1 LQSNEISKNKSSRLK
16 NLLLEGMNYVTSKG
30 IWSAGI
36 VALGALAAFCIWHH
50 APVGVPAT
58 QAIPKLSN
66 AATTTVASTAAANA
80 VKGVLP
86 PAVTGPTSD
95 VTVNM
100 PSGKSIPVVP
110 KLQAPAIVEKVEP
123 KIEAAKVE
131 PPKVEPPKIEPPTPV
146 VDAPKVE
153 VKPSVVTPKPM
164 AMKVKKKRVMV
175 AKRLNTGCE
184 YKRDSNV
191 VRSICFNFNSDRL
204 SAASKAKLNAI
215 IPTLKDGKQFEL
227 NGFADAVGKKT
238 YNSNLSER
246 RNKAVLKYL
255 ESKGIDAAKVSVK
268 SFGSEEAEKQK
279 MGKNQRERR
288 VDIRVTP

>member
-1 LQSNEISKNKSSRLK
+1 MED
-16 NLLLEGMNYVTSKG
+16 VTSKG
-30 IWSAGI
+30 IWSTGI

-50 APVGVPAT
+50 APLNAPAI
-58 QAIPKLSN
+58 QAPTSLSN
-66 AATTTVASTAAANA
+66 ATKTTSAANA

-86 PAVTGPTSD
+86 PSVTGPTSD

-100 PSGKSIPVVP
+100 PSGKSTPIAP
-110 KLQAPAIVEKVEP
+110 KLQEPSVVAKVDP
-123 KIEAAKVE
+123 KIEAPKIEAPKIE
-131 PPKVEPPKIEPPTPV
+131 APKVEIPKVEAPKIEALKIEPP
-146 VDAPKVE
+146 APIAEAAKIE
-153 VKPSVVTPKPM
+153 VKPTLVTPK
-164 AMKVKKKRVMV
+164 AIAVKAKKKRLLV
-175 AKRLNTGCE
+175 AKRFSNGCE

-204 SAASKAKLNAI
+204 SGASKAKLNAI
-215 IPTLKDGKQFEL
+215 LPTLKDGKQFEL

-255 ESKGIDAAKVSVK
+255 ESKGIDSSKVSVK

-279 MGKNQRERR
+279 LGKNQRERR
-288 VDIRVTP
+288 VDIRLAP

>member
-1 LQSNEISKNKSSRLK
+1 MDE
-16 NLLLEGMNYVTSKG
+16 VTSKG

-50 APVGVPAT
+50 APVGAPAV
-58 QAIPKLSN
+58 QAS
-66 AATTTVASTAAANA
+66 STAAIATA
-80 VKGVLP
+80 ATPVTKGVLP

-95 VTVNM
+95 VTANM
-100 PSGKSIPVVP
+100 PSGKSMPVAPKLEAPTIATKVEPNIQAPVVE
-110 KLQAPAIVEKVEP
+110 AP
-123 KIEAAKVE
+123 KIEAPAPIAE
-131 PPKVEPPKIEPPTPV
+131 
-146 VDAPKVE
+146 APKVE
-153 VKPSVVTPKPM
+153 TKPLVVAPKPL
-164 AMKVKKKRVMV
+164 AMKAKKKRVMV
-175 AKRLNTGCE
+175 AKRLTSGCE
-184 YKRDSNV
+184 YKRDSAV

-204 SAASKAKLNAI
+204 SASSKAKLNAI

-246 RNKAVLKYL
+246 RSKAVLKYL

-288 VDIRVTP
+288 VDIRLSP

>member
-1 LQSNEISKNKSSRLK
+1 MKD
-16 NLLLEGMNYVTSKG
+16 VTSKG

-50 APVGVPAT
+50 APVSAPAI
-58 QAIPKLSN
+58 QATTNLSS
-66 AATTTVASTAAANA
+66 AATISAAANA

-86 PAVTGPTSD
+86 PVVTGPSSD
-95 VTVNM
+95 ATANM
-100 PSGKSIPVVP
+100 PSGKSISIAP
-110 KLQAPAIVEKVEP
+110 KLETPADVAKVEP
-123 KIEAAKVE
+123 KVVVPAVEAPKIETPKVEPLKVE
-131 PPKVEPPKIEPPTPV
+131 PPAPIAE
-146 VDAPKVE
+146 APKVE
-153 VKPSVVTPKPM
+153 IKPPVVTPKPI
-164 AMKVKKKRVMV
+164 AAKTKKKRVMV
-175 AKRLNTGCE
+175 AKRLNSGCE
-184 YKRDSNV
+184 YKRDSSV

-204 SAASKAKLNAI
+204 SAVSKAKLNAI

-246 RNKAVLKYL
+246 RSKAVLKYL

-279 MGKNQRERR
+279 IGKSQRERR
-288 VDIRVTP
+288 VDIRLAP

>member
-1 LQSNEISKNKSSRLK
+1 
-16 NLLLEGMNYVTSKG
+16 VTSKG

-50 APVGVPAT
+50 APVSAPTIQVTPAV
-58 QAIPKLSN
+58 
-66 AATTTVASTAAANA
+66 ATTTATTTNVAKSA
-80 VKGVLP
+80 LP
-86 PAVTGPTSD
+86 PVVTGPKSD
-95 VTVNM
+95 AIVNM
-100 PSGKSIPVVP
+100 PSGKSMPVAP
-110 KLQAPAIVEKVEP
+110 KLEAPVAVAKVEP
-123 KIEAAKVE
+123 KIEVPAVE
-131 PPKVEPPKIEPPTPV
+131 APKVEAPKIEPSAPKAE
-146 VDAPKVE
+146 APKVE
-153 VKPSVVTPKPM
+153 EKPAVVPPKPI
-164 AMKVKKKRVMV
+164 AMKAKKKRVMI
-175 AKRLNTGCE
+175 AKGSGNGCE
-184 YKRDSNV
+184 NKRDANV

-246 RNKAVLKYL
+246 RNIAVLKYL
-255 ESKGIDAAKVSVK
+255 KSKGIDDSKVSVK

-288 VDIRVTP
+288 VDIRLSP

>member
-1 LQSNEISKNKSSRLK
+1 
-16 NLLLEGMNYVTSKG
+16 MDDVTSKG

-50 APVGVPAT
+50 APVGAPAS
-58 QAIPKLSN
+58 QASSTAAIAT
-66 AATTTVASTAAANA
+66 AATTSAATIT
-80 VKGVLP
+80 KGVLP
-86 PAVTGPTSD
+86 PAVTGPTAD
-95 VTVNM
+95 VTASM
-100 PSGKSIPVVP
+100 PSGKSIPVAP
-110 KLQAPAIVEKVEP
+110 KLETPTIVTKVEP
-123 KIEAAKVE
+123 KIQA
-131 PPKVEPPKIEPPTPV
+131 PV

-153 VKPSVVTPKPM
+153 APAPIAEAPKVETKPFVVAPKPL
-164 AMKVKKKRVMV
+164 AIKVKKKRVMV
-175 AKRLNTGCE
+175 AKRFSSGCE
-184 YKRDSNV
+184 YKRDSAV

-204 SAASKAKLNAI
+204 SASSKAKLNAI

-246 RNKAVLKYL
+246 RSKAVLKYL
-255 ESKGIDAAKVSVK
+255 ESKGIDATKVSVK

-288 VDIRVTP
+288 VDIRLSP

>member
-1 LQSNEISKNKSSRLK
+1 
-16 NLLLEGMNYVTSKG
+16 MDDVTSKG

-50 APVGVPAT
+50 APVSAPAT
-58 QAIPKLSN
+58 QAVQQ
-66 AATTTVASTAAANA
+66 TTTTTQATNA
-80 VKGVLP
+80 TKSVLP

-95 VTVNM
+95 LTANM
-100 PSGKSIPVVP
+100 PSGKPLPVSPKLEAPVAVTKAEPKIPPPVVE
-110 KLQAPAIVEKVEP
+110 APRVEAP
-123 KIEAAKVE
+123 KIEAPKIEVPKLE
-131 PPKVEPPKIEPPTPV
+131 IPKVEAPV
-146 VDAPKVE
+146 AESPKVE
-153 VKPSVVTPKPM
+153 AMPVAVKPKPVVTK
-164 AMKVKKKRVMV
+164 AKKKRVMV
-175 AKRLNTGCE
+175 AKRFSTGCE
-184 YKRDSNV
+184 NKRDSNV

-246 RNKAVLKYL
+246 RNKTVLKYL
-255 ESKGIDAAKVSVK
+255 ESKGIDATKVSVK

-288 VDIRVTP
+288 VDIRLSP

>member
-1 LQSNEISKNKSSRLK
+1 MKD
-16 NLLLEGMNYVTSKG
+16 VTSKG

-50 APVGVPAT
+50 APLNAPAI
-58 QAIPKLSN
+58 QAPTSLSN
-66 AATTTVASTAAANA
+66 ATKTTSAANA
-80 VKGVLP
+80 AKSVLP

-100 PSGKSIPVVP
+100 PSGKSIPIAPKIQEPSVVA
-110 KLQAPAIVEKVEP
+110 KFDP
-123 KIEAAKVE
+123 KIEA
-131 PPKVEPPKIEPPTPV
+131 PKIEAPKIEPP
-146 VDAPKVE
+146 APIAEAAKIE
-153 VKPSVVTPKPM
+153 VKPTLVTPK
-164 AMKVKKKRVMV
+164 AIAVKAKKKRILV
-175 AKRLNTGCE
+175 AKRISNGCE

-204 SAASKAKLNAI
+204 SSASKAKLNAI

-255 ESKGIDAAKVSVK
+255 ESKGIDSSKVSVK

-279 MGKNQRERR
+279 LGKNQRERR
-288 VDIRVTP
+288 VDIRLAP

>member
-1 LQSNEISKNKSSRLK
+1 
-16 NLLLEGMNYVTSKG
+16 VTSKG

-50 APVGVPAT
+50 APVSAPAI
-58 QAIPKLSN
+58 QAPTSLSK
-66 AATTTVASTAAANA
+66 TTTTSAAANA

-86 PAVTGPTSD
+86 PSVTGPTSD
-95 VTVNM
+95 VTASM
-100 PSGKSIPVVP
+100 PSGKSIPIAP
-110 KLQAPAIVEKVEP
+110 KLQEPSVVAKVDPKVEVP
-123 KIEAAKVE
+123 KIEA
-131 PPKVEPPKIEPPTPV
+131 PKVEMPKVEAPKIEALKIEPP
-146 VDAPKVE
+146 APIAEVAKVE
-153 VKPSVVTPKPM
+153 IKPTLVPPKTI
-164 AMKVKKKRVMV
+164 AAKTKKKRVLV
-175 AKRLNTGCE
+175 AKRFSNGCE

-204 SAASKAKLNAI
+204 SGASKAKLNAI

-255 ESKGIDAAKVSVK
+255 ESKGIDSSKVSVK

-279 MGKNQRERR
+279 LGKNQRERR
-288 VDIRVTP
+288 VDIRLAP